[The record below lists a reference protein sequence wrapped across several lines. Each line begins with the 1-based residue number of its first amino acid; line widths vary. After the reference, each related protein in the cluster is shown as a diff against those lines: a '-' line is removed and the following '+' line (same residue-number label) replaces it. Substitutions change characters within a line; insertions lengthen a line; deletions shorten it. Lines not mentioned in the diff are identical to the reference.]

1 MVLSKILLLL
11 NLLLSLGLAFAGVA
25 APLDLLR
32 VLDIKPISA
41 SAIIEQQV
49 IIGGTF
55 LGLAAFCIV
64 GLVNIKYRITVL
76 WILLIMT
83 LSWFVVRA
91 FALTMRSADND
102 LTYLYLGYE
111 GIISGMLYLA
121 ILFEKRSTK
130 G

>member
-1 MVLSKILLLL
+1 MGLSELSYFRKIVMVLSKILLLL

-55 LGLAAFCIV
+55 LGLAA
-64 GLVNIKYRITVL
+64 
-76 WILLIMT
+76 
-83 LSWFVVRA
+83 
-91 FALTMRSADND
+91 
-102 LTYLYLGYE
+102 
-111 GIISGMLYLA
+111 
-121 ILFEKRSTK
+121 
-130 G
+130 